1 MDTTINILFT
11 EDKELYRKMILS
23 ELEEANIRCIGEAD
37 NGKELLRQLK
47 TKKPDVILLDLEMP
61 VMDGNEAMNRI
72 IKDFPEAKV
81 LIMSLHCEEELIEDY
96 IKRGAKGYVSKDAI
110 CGNIKLLIDA
120 IQKIHAGGIY
130 KQTLPKPNRKK
141 FTARQKE
148 MIPLICDE
156 MTNKEI
162 AEELKIK
169 ERTVEKHRQKIYSR
183 TNSSGAT
190 SFLKYAFKRGLDFLG
205 RKVK

>member
-11 EDKELYRKMILS
+11 EDKELYRKMILA

-110 CGNIKLLIDA
+110 CGNITLLIDA

-130 KQTLPKPNRKK
+130 KQTLPKPDRKK

-205 RKVK
+205 RKFN